1 MADKKVGIKTNKT
14 TQAGRPVY
22 RTPNGEMV
30 SEKSTTFKYNGQWI
44 NIPTIHKGY
53 RYDQE
58 TLKKMLNAGIIKPT
72 STHKNETSA
81 SKAARDRSDELTFNK
96 GGMVDYRKS
105 GLFK

>member
-22 RTPNGEMV
+22 KTPDGEMV
-30 SEKSTTFKYNGQWI
+30 SEKSTTFKYKGQWI

-58 TLKKMLNAGIIKPT
+58 TLKKMLNAGIIEPT
-72 STHKNETSA
+72 STHKNEPSA